1 MIRYVLSHSALSV
14 CRSHLE
20 AELAKEQAWR
30 EARQAMDLEANRQA
44 SGSSEAG
51 LSRQL
56 AALKLV
62 NKDTTRR
69 LEIAADDLALAQ
81 AVR

>member
-1 MIRYVLSHSALSV
+1 MYV

-20 AELAKEQAWR
+20 AELAKEQMWR
-30 EARQAMDLEANRQA
+30 EQHQA
-44 SGSSEAG
+44 SEVSQQGTDGLTDAG

-56 AALKLV
+56 AAAKLV
-62 NKDTTRR
+62 NKETTRR
-69 LEIAADDLALAQ
+69 LELAADDIAVAQ

>member
-1 MIRYVLSHSALSV
+1 
-14 CRSHLE
+14 
-20 AELAKEQAWR
+20 
-30 EARQAMDLEANRQA
+30 MDLEANSQP
-44 SGSSEAG
+44 SGNSEAG

-56 AALKLV
+56 AAVKLV
-62 NKDTTRR
+62 NKDTARR